1 MRSRA
6 LYFFYFFI
14 FYFYF
19 LFFYI
24 IRYIIITFSPSLLI
38 SFINLNLSI
47 ARFFA
52 RFIIIIIFK
61 ASFITK
67 SSSSKKIINVIINE
81 IFFNIN
87 K

>member
-1 MRSRA
+1 MV
-6 LYFFYFFI
+6 I
-14 FYFYF
+14 F
-19 LFFYI
+19 
-24 IRYIIITFSPSLLI
+24 SSLSLI
-38 SFINLNLSI
+38 NFINLNPSV

-61 ASFITK
+61 ASFAAK
-67 SSSSKKIINVIINE
+67 LSFLKKVIDVTVNE